1 MMTIKEV
8 SQEFGISADTLRYYE
23 KIGLIE
29 PVTRNKSGIRDYQES
44 DLKRIKFLKCMRLSG
59 LSIELLTEYVR
70 LAHEGD
76 HTIPQR
82 KEILLCQ
89 KEQLLLKMKELEETL
104 GHLEYKIETYDDVL
118 SQCDNIVNQQK
129 IN

>member
-1 MMTIKEV
+1 MTIKEV

-23 KIGLIE
+23 KIGLID
-29 PVTRNKSGIRDYQES
+29 PVTRNNSGIRDYQES

-59 LSIELLTEYVR
+59 LSIELLSQYIK
-70 LAHEGD
+70 LSHDGD

-82 KEILLCQ
+82 KEILLQ
-89 KEQLLLKMKELEETL
+89 QREQLLLKMKELEETL
-104 GHLEYKIETYDDVL
+104 GHLEYKIETYDDIICK
-118 SQCDNIVNQQK
+118 CDEPVIQK